1 MWPIPQGVTLASGK
15 ASLTRDVTIMT
26 DDFKD
31 SATISTI
38 KGVVAAAGGNTVLAS
53 PSGKGTQ
60 IFVSI
65 EAESGVAV
73 AAARALAGN
82 SANGLDA
89 DGYFLHDMLRS
100 A

>member
-1 MWPIPQGVTLASGK
+1 MP
-15 ASLTRDVTIMT
+15 

-31 SATISTI
+31 SATISTV
-38 KGVVAAAGGNTVLAS
+38 KGVVAAAGGNTVLVS
-53 PSGKGTQ
+53 KSSGKCTQ

-73 AAARALAGN
+73 ATAKALAGN

-89 DGYFLHDMLRS
+89 DGYVF